1 MTIDRLRALASA
13 VEACTLPATDFTH
26 QAHIEYAAWTIL
38 TLGPEAALPRIRS
51 SIQRLNESHGKRNT
65 STAGYHETITRFYVD
80 RIARELCAANVASCI
95 VESIARTVSALE
107 DRSLPLRHW
116 SRERLFS
123 PEARG
128 WWVEP
133 DRLRL

>member
-1 MTIDRLRALASA
+1 MTIDRLRGLAQA
-13 VEACTLPATDFTH
+13 VEAGTLPAAEFTH

-38 TLGPEAALPRIRS
+38 TLGPDAALPRIRQ
-51 SIQRLNESHGKRNT
+51 SIQRLNEAHGKSNT

-80 RIARELCAANVASCI
+80 RITRELCATTVASCI
-95 VESIARTVSALE
+95 VESIAQAVDALE

-116 SRERLFS
+116 SRDRLFS

-128 WWVEP
+128 WWLEP
-133 DRLRL
+133 DQLSL